1 MLRPIS
7 DPFVPHV
14 RIAWLAASESTG
26 PGSRVQNDSS
36 ATPSRVLSGRPAVR
50 TSAPGKTMPY
60 PGSPSSGFPT
70 PAGGSSWWAITSGSS
85 AVSSTMAR
93 VSSSPPW

>member
-1 MLRPIS
+1 
-7 DPFVPHV
+7 V

-70 PAGGSSWWAITSGSS
+70 PAAGGSSWWAITSGSS

-93 VSSSPPW
+93 VSSLPPW